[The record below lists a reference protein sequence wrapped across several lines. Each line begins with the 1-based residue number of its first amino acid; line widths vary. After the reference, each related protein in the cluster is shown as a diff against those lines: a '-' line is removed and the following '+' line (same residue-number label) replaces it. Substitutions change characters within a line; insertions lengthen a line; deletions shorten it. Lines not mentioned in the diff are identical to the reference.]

1 MKNEEQKKK
10 IGLIAV
16 ISVGV
21 ISILAGIAT
30 FCGIY
35 FTTKDYRLVKHDY
48 DIYLNKDKI
57 ENDKLDYLYNLESEG
72 IFTKLTFGYRF
83 NLDALI
89 EDNPSFKSND
99 YKISFAYKI
108 KIVESSE
115 QNDMNYP
122 SLVLK
127 NKNEDVLKTLPY
139 SNDMFSTLENV
150 NFNDSTDYFDLTF
163 TSKEDV
169 KWVLDIEAIS
179 LQFFALKK

>member
-1 MKNEEQKKK
+1 M
-10 IGLIAV
+10 
-16 ISVGV
+16 
-21 ISILAGIAT
+21 
-30 FCGIY
+30 
-35 FTTKDYRLVKHDY
+35 
-48 DIYLNKDKI
+48 
-57 ENDKLDYLYNLESEG
+57 
-72 IFTKLTFGYRF
+72 
-83 NLDALI
+83 DALI

-139 SNDMFSTLENV
+139 STDMFSTLENV